1 MPTPANFLRETVD
14 LVRQIETR
22 FLELGA
28 RLFHIQS
35 KELWKDSYETYN
47 EFLETAKI
55 SPGNASMLAAVHK
68 AYHLEGGM
76 THAKLSKTGYSNLY
90 AAIPLIEKDGVEKAV
105 EKAQL
110 LTRSELKEEVR
121 ERKHGACQHQ
131 QTITI
136 CAGCHTRIYDGK
148 ETI

>member
-1 MPTPANFLRETVD
+1 MQTPANFLRETID

-28 RLFHIQS
+28 RLFQIQT
-35 KELWKDSYETYN
+35 KELWKDSYDTYN

-55 SPGNASMLAAVHK
+55 SPGNASMLTAVHK
-68 AYHLEGGM
+68 AYHLEGGI

-110 LTRSELKEEVR
+110 LTRAELKEEVR
-121 ERKHGACQHQ
+121 EHKHGECKHEEKV
-131 QTITI
+131 TI
-136 CAGCHTRIYDGK
+136 CSTCHVRLN
-148 ETI
+148 

>member
-1 MPTPANFLRETVD
+1 MPTPATFLRETID

-28 RLFHIQS
+28 RLFQIQT

-47 EFLETAKI
+47 DFLETAKI

-68 AYHLEGGM
+68 TYHLEGGVS
-76 THAKLSKTGYSNLY
+76 HAKLSKTGYSNLY

-110 LTRSELKEEVR
+110 LTRGELKEEVR
-121 ERKHGACQHQ
+121 ERKHGVCKHEEV
-131 QTITI
+131 IKI
-136 CAGCHTRIYDGK
+136 CAHCHKRV
-148 ETI
+148 E